1 MLTTVILTLLMIFAI
16 TFVIVIGVGT
26 LPAKVVMKT
35 MPKEL
40 QEETKNHPNPPLW
53 KMIIGFTAY
62 AIGIALAL
70 FVAIYAGYDAIKQ
83 NMGFMEI
90 FIRYMIILC
99 GFKIFDIV
107 VLDWWL
113 ITKTQFFQHYFPKTK
128 GSKGYESF
136 GFNKKE
142 QLTQII
148 AFPIVCAVIAWIC
161 TILK

>member
-113 ITKTQFFQHYFPKTK
+113 ITKT
-128 GSKGYESF
+128 
-136 GFNKKE
+136 
-142 QLTQII
+142 
-148 AFPIVCAVIAWIC
+148 
-161 TILK
+161 

>member
-16 TFVIVIGVGT
+16 TFVILIGVGT

-40 QEETKNHPNPPLW
+40 QEETRNHANPPIW

-62 AIGIALAL
+62 AVGMALAI
-70 FVAIYAGYDAIKQ
+70 FVVIYAGYDAIKQ
-83 NMGFMEI
+83 NMNFVET
-90 FIRYMIILC
+90 FIRYMIILF
-99 GFKIFDIV
+99 GFKLFDV
-107 VLDWWL
+107 VILDWWL
-113 ITKTQFFQHYFPKTK
+113 ITKTQFFQYFFPETK
-128 GSKGYESF
+128 GSKGYKNF

-161 TILK
+161 MIIK